1 LKYIAWRQ
9 GRICPHC
16 TVGSG
21 LRQVRGGGDL
31 AGKSIKEDIRRGDL
45 MKKTGVFYHPSFSRR
60 SYLTRGARLEDF
72 PEAINHLLARDNV
85 VLYESPA
92 IEEEWILKVHIPEL
106 IHGVEADPLCS
117 TAWHSV
123 GGVVLAGEKIWTGE
137 IHNGFALIGA
147 GGHHSGRDYFG
158 GFCCFND
165 VVITITY
172 LREIHNVK
180 RFAILDTDAHHGD
193 GTRDLLKND
202 PDVLHVCFCSME
214 TCSADGTKVD
224 ISSPGGF
231 WGFRGKTDESVDE
244 VYANKVVAEFG
255 PRVADFKP
263 DLIFWYFG
271 FDTHRGDY
279 GSLGLSK
286 SCYLDIA
293 RFMKQTADEVAGGRL
308 EVVLGG
314 GSRTDLATALIPPI
328 IEVLAE

>member
-1 LKYIAWRQ
+1 
-9 GRICPHC
+9 
-16 TVGSG
+16 
-21 LRQVRGGGDL
+21 
-31 AGKSIKEDIRRGDL
+31 

-60 SYLTRGARLEDF
+60 SYLTRGSRLEDF
-72 PEAINHLLARDNV
+72 PGAIDYLLARDNV

-92 IEEEWILKVHIPEL
+92 IEEEWILKVHTPEL
-106 IHGVEADPLCS
+106 IRGVESDPLCS
-117 TAWHSV
+117 TGWHSV
-123 GGVVLAGEKIWTGE
+123 GGVVLAGEKICTGE
-137 IHNGFALIGA
+137 IYNGFALIGA

-172 LREIHNVK
+172 LREIHNIQ

-202 PDVLHVCFCSME
+202 SDVLHVCFCGME
-214 TCSADGTKVD
+214 TCSEDGTKVD
-224 ISSPGGF
+224 VPAPGGF
-231 WGFRGKTDESVDE
+231 WGFWGKAPDNVDE
-244 VYANKVVAEFG
+244 AYANKVREEFG

-271 FDTHRGDY
+271 FDTHKGDY

-286 SCYLDIA
+286 ACYLDIA
-293 RFMKQTADEVAGGRL
+293 HFMKETADGVTDGRL

-328 IEVLAE
+328 IEVLADFA